1 MDNQEQGMDSSSMG
15 RMQVLDM
22 IAAGKI
28 TADEGARL
36 LEALQG
42 VSAKPVKA
50 SPSPRIFS
58 GQIVIIRVI
67 DRITG
72 AVTVNLRLPF
82 SLIST
87 ARRLGTKVKTN
98 SQHIDLEEVLNTI
111 QANPG
116 ESMYRIDG
124 ENEIIEIMIE

>member
-1 MDNQEQGMDSSSMG
+1 MDSSSLG

-22 IAAGKI
+22 IAEGKI
-28 TADEGARL
+28 TAGEGARL

-42 VSAKPVKA
+42 IPAKPVKA
-50 SPSPRIFS
+50 SPSPKIFS
-58 GQIVIIRVI
+58 GEMVVIRVI
-67 DRITG
+67 DRDTG
-72 AVTVNLRLPF
+72 AVTVNLRLPY

-87 ARRLGTKVKTN
+87 ARRLGAKINTN
-98 SQHIDLEEVLNTI
+98 NKQINLEEVLDTI

-116 ESMYRIDG
+116 ESSYRIDG

>member
-1 MDNQEQGMDSSSMG
+1 MDSSSLG

-22 IAAGKI
+22 IAEGKI
-28 TADEGARL
+28 TAEEGARL

-42 VSAKPVKA
+42 VSEKPVKA

-58 GQIVIIRVI
+58 GQMVVIRVI
-67 DRITG
+67 DRVTG
-72 AVTVNLRLPF
+72 AITVNLRLPY

-87 ARRLGTKVKTN
+87 ARRLGAKVNTN
-98 SQHIDLEEVLNTI
+98 DQRIDLEEVLDTI

-116 ESMYRIDG
+116 ESTYRIDG

>member
-1 MDNQEQGMDSSSMG
+1 MDNWEQGMDSSSLG

-22 IAAGKI
+22 IAEGKI
-28 TADEGARL
+28 TAEEGARL

-58 GQIVIIRVI
+58 GEMVVIRVI
-67 DRITG
+67 DRDTG
-72 AVTVNLRLPF
+72 AVTVNLRLPY

-87 ARRLGTKVKTN
+87 ARRLGAKVNTN
-98 SQHIDLEEVLNTI
+98 DQHIDLEEILDTI

-116 ESMYRIDG
+116 ESTYRIDG

>member
-1 MDNQEQGMDSSSMG
+1 MDSSSLG

-22 IAAGKI
+22 IAEGKI
-28 TADEGARL
+28 TAEEGARL

-58 GQIVIIRVI
+58 GEMVVIRVI
-67 DRITG
+67 DRDTG
-72 AVTVNLRLPF
+72 AVTVNLRLPY

-87 ARRLGTKVKTN
+87 ARRLGAKVNTN
-98 SQHIDLEEVLNTI
+98 DQHIDLEEILDTI

-116 ESMYRIDG
+116 ESTYRIDG